1 LRKIQAKTGEWR
13 TPPSAPGKTAVVE
26 PSLAAAVEPDP
37 ESVNCFNRGSVSLV
51 SLRRRR
57 ELRVETL
64 SATIPAEAP
73 QFRPA
78 GTGVASSRCI
88 SSPATQS
95 LTSSPTRFPRC
106 LLPDAACEDARRDP
120 GFLCLHFPSTRL
132 LRPGDDVRAIP
143 AGRRRRKTGNPARD
157 PRIIAA
163 GRMSQLSTR

>member
-1 LRKIQAKTGEWR
+1 VAWLRKIQAKTGEWR

-78 GTGVASSRCI
+78 GTGVASSRLYI
-88 SSPATQS
+88 ESGDAKPHFEPHA
-95 LTSSPTRFPRC
+95 FPEVSTARRC
-106 LLPDAACEDARRDP
+106 LRGCAKRSWIFMPSFSVNAA
-120 GFLCLHFPSTRL
+120 F
-132 LRPGDDVRAIP
+132 
-143 AGRRRRKTGNPARD
+143 
-157 PRIIAA
+157 AA
-163 GRMSQLSTR
+163 WG